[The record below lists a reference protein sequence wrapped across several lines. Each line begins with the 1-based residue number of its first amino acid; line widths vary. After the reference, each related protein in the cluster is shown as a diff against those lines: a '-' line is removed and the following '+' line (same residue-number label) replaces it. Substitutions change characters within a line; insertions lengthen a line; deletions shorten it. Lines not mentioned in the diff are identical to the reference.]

1 MYLNFVKIDV
11 LQIAIDGLMK
21 INLIDDRQKA
31 DLLKRI
37 EQNEEKYELQK
48 KELETLN
55 QYLEIV
61 YEKHIL
67 KENDKNKMKE
77 KLSEFINMLSTKK
90 IIGIF

>member
-21 INLIDDRQKA
+21 IKLIDDRQKA